1 VTPEAQRAVRD
12 AESLEAVA
20 SMNPAVGGREHS
32 ALSVFAEELR
42 HARTARGLSQDQL
55 GEQVNFSGSQIGM
68 VEARRRVPS
77 LDLARRCDEALET
90 TGTLERLHELLH
102 MTPFAPWFRPYVELE
117 NEATELRSWQ
127 SLVVDG
133 LLQTPDYARA
143 LLSVHVGTSE
153 DEVEQQAAARLQRQE
168 VLNRPRPP
176 LLWVVMDEAVLR
188 RPVGGPAVMLA
199 QIEHLAEMAERPNV
213 VIQLVPV
220 AAGAHDGVNGSFVIA
235 DFADAAGIVYL
246 ETALRGMILDRA
258 EQVAAMRVS
267 YDGIRTEALP
277 RAASANLMREV
288 AKIWT

>member
-1 VTPEAQRAVRD
+1 
-12 AESLEAVA
+12 
-20 SMNPAVGGREHS
+20 MNPAVGGREHS

>member
-1 VTPEAQRAVRD
+1 
-12 AESLEAVA
+12 LEAVA
-20 SMNPAVGGREHS
+20 IMNPTAGGRDNS

-42 HARTARGLSQDQL
+42 HARASRGLSRDQL
-55 GEQVNFSGSQIGM
+55 GELVNFSGSLIGM
-68 VEARRRVPS
+68 VEGRRRVPS
-77 LDLARRCDEALET
+77 LDLARRCDGALGT
-90 TGTLERLHELLH
+90 TGTLERLHELLQ

-127 SLVVDG
+127 SIVIDG

-143 LLSVHVGTSE
+143 LLSTRVGASE
-153 DEVEQQAAARLQRQE
+153 DEVEQQATARLQRQE
-168 VLNRPRPP
+168 VLNRPSPP
-176 LLWVVMDEAVLR
+176 LLWVLMDEAVLR

-199 QIEHLAEMAERPNV
+199 QTEHLAEMAGRPNV
-213 VIQLVPV
+213 VVQVVPT

-235 DFADAAGIVYL
+235 DFADAPGIVYL

-267 YDGIRTEALP
+267 YDGVRTEALP
-277 RAASANLMREV
+277 RAASINLIREV